1 MYRSGSESDSDDS
14 DYLSVKSSHSTSTNS
29 SHESGTSSKKIIS
42 WESSSDEAE
51 DGSIDDG
58 GDLDEE
64 ELDFLIDLEA
74 KILVMRR
81 ESATAA
87 SREDAAFIEK
97 KIKEMEEFIREAKT
111 ELGIPVDAEMTLET
125 ANKKRGRRK
134 KAPVVEDDE
143 DNTEDEGATAD
154 EPAVKRKPKEV
165 AAA

>member
-14 DYLSVKSSHSTSTNS
+14 DYLSVKSSQSNSTD
-29 SHESGTSSKKIIS
+29 SHESSTSSKKS
-42 WESSSDEAE
+42 VSSESSSDAEEE

-74 KILVMRR
+74 KILAMRR

-87 SREDAAFIEK
+87 SREDAAFIEN

-111 ELGIPVDAEMTLET
+111 ELGIPFDADMTLET
-125 ANKKRGRRK
+125 ANKKRGRGK
-134 KAPVVEDDE
+134 NGTGAIVEDDSDDDIE
-143 DNTEDEGATAD
+143 DNDA
-154 EPAVKRKPKEV
+154 EPAVKRKHKVV
-165 AAA
+165 AA